1 MPITTA
7 AILVIGDEILSGKT
21 RDQNAHLLIGE
32 LRELGV
38 SLRRIVVIPDDIEV
52 VAAATR
58 ELAASH
64 DFVFTSGGIGP
75 THDDVTIQGIARAFE
90 LAIVRHPE
98 LEGII
103 RRYFKDQVDESHLR
117 MADVPEGTVLIR
129 TGNLSWPVPAC
140 RNVYILPGVPEH
152 FRVKFLAI
160 RERFRAAPFHLRIIY
175 IRSDEF
181 DIATNLTTVA
191 ATHSDVAIGSY
202 PYVGASAGST
212 SAAVEEYKV
221 KLTLESKDESA
232 LELALHDLLSRLD
245 PASIVRTESGSAR
258 PNEPL
263 KD

>member
-21 RDQNAHLLIGE
+21 RDQNAHLLISE

-64 DFVFTSGGIGP
+64 DVVFTSGGIGP
-75 THDDVTIQGIARAFE
+75 THDDVTIQGIARAFD

-103 RRYFKDQVDESHLR
+103 RHYFKDQVDESHLR
-117 MADVPEGTVLIR
+117 MADVPDGTVLIR

-175 IRSDEF
+175 ISSDEF
-181 DIATNLTTVA
+181 DIATNLTMVA
-191 ATHSDVAIGSY
+191 ATHLDVAIGSY
-202 PYVGASAGST
+202 PYVGPNVGPN
-212 SAAVEEYKV
+212 VGVDEYKV

-232 LELALHDLLSRLD
+232 LELALRDLLSRLD

>member
-64 DFVFTSGGIGP
+64 DVVFTSGGIGP

-191 ATHSDVAIGSY
+191 ATHPDVAIGSY
-202 PYVGASAGST
+202 PYVGAHAGS

-232 LELALHDLLSRLD
+232 LELALHDLLARLD
-245 PASIVRTESGSAR
+245 PASIVRTESAPPR
-258 PNEPL
+258 PKEPL

>member
-64 DFVFTSGGIGP
+64 DVVFTSGGIGP
-75 THDDVTIQGIARAFE
+75 THDDVTIQGIARAFD

-191 ATHSDVAIGSY
+191 ATHPDVAIGSY
-202 PYVGASAGST
+202 PYVGASAGS

-232 LELALHDLLSRLD
+232 LELALHDLLARLD
-245 PASIVRTESGSAR
+245 PASIVRTESAPPR
-258 PNEPL
+258 PKEPL

>member
-64 DFVFTSGGIGP
+64 DVVFTSGGIGP

-202 PYVGASAGST
+202 PYVGASAGS